1 MGMVYQVTDLDR
13 LLYDMA
19 KLADTDLDINHGR
32 VYNIGDKTVFYFSF
46 FTYFSNDTNY
56 YSKEIAEQLSELK
69 KYSLVIAD
77 FSKERMDHNPL
88 YDVLEQLCLNFVML
102 THNITRHQSK
112 PKLLYYPVL
121 YHWVRYQFR
130 QAYKTSIETFQKKY
144 KISCLNG
151 VPRWHRVYNYLMLR
165 SHKHADD
172 FLLSMHNHDEAT
184 DAWELHTR
192 SCMPYE
198 LIQQWETV
206 KNQLPHEIKLNH
218 TKTRPDWDIVHPAYT
233 DSYVNLVAETDISDT
248 AFVTEKTWKP
258 VASAQLFL
266 IVAHKN
272 AVAHLRDMGVDTF
285 DDIID
290 HGYYDNESDW
300 QMRIQKI
307 HNVLDELLIQ
317 DLESIYKATQQRRIT
332 NAEKFFNGEFG
343 IKYQTDLLTCITTL
357 K

>member
-1 MGMVYQVTDLDR
+1 MVYQVTDLDR

>member
-1 MGMVYQVTDLDR
+1 MSDLDR

-88 YDVLEQLCLNFVML
+88 YDVLEQLGLNFVML

-130 QAYKTSIETFQKKY
+130 QVYKTSINTFQKTY

-151 VPRWHRVYNYLMLR
+151 VPRWHRVYNYLLLR

-192 SCMPYE
+192 SCMPHE
-198 LIQQWETV
+198 LMQQWETV
-206 KNQLPHEIKLNH
+206 KNQLPHQIKLNH
-218 TKTRPDWDIVHPAYT
+218 IKTRPDWDIAHPAYI
-233 DSYVNLVAETDISDT
+233 DSYINLVTETDMSET

-258 VASAQLFL
+258 IASAQLFL
-266 IVAHKN
+266 IAGHKN
-272 AVAHLRDMGVDTF
+272 AVAHLRNMGVDTF
-285 DDIID
+285 DDVID
-290 HGYYDNESDW
+290 HDYYDDEPDW
-300 QMRIQKI
+300 QIRIQKI
-307 HNVLDELLIQ
+307 HQVLDKLLSQ
-317 DLESIYKATQQRRIT
+317 DLESIYRDTEQRRT
-332 NAEKFFNGEFG
+332 SNSKKFFNGEFG
-343 IKYQTDLLTCITTL
+343 TEYQNNLVTCIITP